1 MKHVP
6 TTVRKVILVLLTV
19 VLLIVTLGTGIA
31 SAADTTAIPRGAPA
45 SERASLCNY
54 YVKAG
59 DTLSG
64 LAVRYGTTVSY
75 LASVNHIVNPRLI
88 RIGQHLLVPC
98 SSCCY
103 TPPPPPRNPPCESNC
118 WYRVKPGDTLSG
130 IAAHW
135 GVSSGYLASLNHIA
149 NPNKIY
155 SGTWLRV
162 PCWPDP

>member
-1 MKHVP
+1 MKNVP
-6 TTVRKVILVLLTV
+6 STARKVFFILLTV
-19 VLLIVTLGTGIA
+19 VMLIVTLGTGIA
-31 SAADTTAIPRGAPA
+31 SAASTTAAPSGSPA

-54 YVKAG
+54 YVRAG
-59 DTLSG
+59 DTLYG
-64 LAVRYGTTVSY
+64 IALRYGTTVNY
-75 LASVNHIVNPRLI
+75 LASVNHIANPRLI
-88 RIGQHLLVPC
+88 RTGQHLLVPC
-98 SSCCY
+98 SSCCPK
-103 TPPPPPRNPPCESNC
+103 PPPPPPCDTGC